1 MSIVRKETWY
11 WFIRVARH
19 GLNEGVWIHGNVR
32 ESISDKVIKR
42 EGRQIRGWKRQGRVL
57 YYNTIYWDC

>member
-11 WFIRVARH
+11 WFIRVASH
-19 GLNEGVWIHGNVR
+19 GLNEGVWVHSNVR

-42 EGRQIRGWKRQGRVL
+42 EGREIRGWKR
-57 YYNTIYWDC
+57 